1 MEVSTSSCQTVWSC
15 KQRYTDSSIRIR
27 AAAIVQIGKKDTRGV
42 HARDFP
48 LSPIIK
54 TRSEGSNPPPLQHGR
69 MKKGAKIAF
78 PQLYIAVAQ
87 CGAFFN
93 SVASY
98 PLGNRLIHLAALC
111 LVPVLQTA
119 SDRGNT

>member
-1 MEVSTSSCQTVWSC
+1 
-15 KQRYTDSSIRIR
+15 
-27 AAAIVQIGKKDTRGV
+27 
-42 HARDFP
+42 
-48 LSPIIK
+48 
-54 TRSEGSNPPPLQHGR
+54 

-111 LVPVLQTA
+111 LVPVLGPLVTGVKPDLTCSTA
-119 SDRGNT
+119 RTYEC